1 MTDHPLHF
9 DGLIEVGRR
18 IQSRELSAVEV
29 TRTMLERID
38 SVDTTLNSFVTVM
51 ADSALEQAAQAD
63 RDLAA
68 GIHKGPLQGVPVA
81 VKDLLWTAG
90 TRTTHGMPLHRDH
103 VPRETASVVTRLDQ
117 AGAVLLGKLQQTEGA
132 FADHHPYITP
142 PTNPWGETLWSG
154 ASSSGSG
161 VATAAGLCF
170 GSLGTDTGGSIRF
183 PSAANGVTGL
193 KPSWGRVSRHGAFEL
208 AASMD
213 HIGPIARSAADAGAL
228 LGVIAGA
235 DERDPTAVPLAVP
248 DYLAGMTRG
257 LKGLRIGRDPHWAI
271 EAVDNETR
279 GVLEQVVSTLG
290 QLGAV
295 IEEIDFPDTQQAV
308 FDWAPLCGVETAVAH
323 AETFPSQREAYG
335 PGLAG
340 LIDLGRA
347 QSAMDHQQR
356 LLRRAEFKGRV
367 DRLLASIDLLI
378 APVTAYAA
386 PSMAFMEKFGE
397 DEALFSGM
405 LRYTCPFDLSGH
417 PAITLPAGFSQ
428 QGGPIAFQFI
438 APMFD
443 EAMLV
448 RAGWAF
454 QQVTDWH
461 RRHPE
466 L

>member
-1 MTDHPLHF
+1 
-9 DGLIEVGRR
+9 
-18 IQSRELSAVEV
+18 
-29 TRTMLERID
+29 
-38 SVDTTLNSFVTVM
+38 
-51 ADSALEQAAQAD
+51 
-63 RDLAA
+63 
-68 GIHKGPLQGVPVA
+68 
-81 VKDLLWTAG
+81 
-90 TRTTHGMPLHRDH
+90 
-103 VPRETASVVTRLDQ
+103 
-117 AGAVLLGKLQQTEGA
+117 
-132 FADHHPYITP
+132 
-142 PTNPWGETLWSG
+142 
-154 ASSSGSG
+154 
-161 VATAAGLCF
+161 
-170 GSLGTDTGGSIRF
+170 
-183 PSAANGVTGL
+183 
-193 KPSWGRVSRHGAFEL
+193 
-208 AASMD
+208 
-213 HIGPIARSAADAGAL
+213 
-228 LGVIAGA
+228 
-235 DERDPTAVPLAVP
+235 
-248 DYLAGMTRG
+248 
-257 LKGLRIGRDPHWAI
+257 
-271 EAVDNETR
+271 
-279 GVLEQVVSTLG
+279 
-290 QLGAV
+290 V

-367 DRLLASIDLLI
+367 DRLLASVDLLI

-417 PAITLPAGFSQ
+417 PTITLPAGFSQ
-428 QGGPIAFQFI
+428 RGGPIAFQFI
-438 APMFD
+438 APMFN

-448 RAGWAF
+448 RAGWAY

>member
-1 MTDHPLHF
+1 MNDLCY
-9 DGLIEVGRR
+9 
-18 IQSRELSAVEV
+18 LSALELRDHFVRRTLSPVEV
-29 TRTMLERID
+29 TAVLLDRIAD
-38 SVDTTLNSFVTVM
+38 VNPALNAFVTVT
-51 ADSALEQAAQAD
+51 AEGALAQA
-63 RDLAA
+63 RKAEALYAA
-68 GIHKGPLQGVPVA
+68 GDAPPLAGVPFSL
-81 VKDLLWTAG
+81 KDLTPTKGIRTARG
-90 TRTTHGMPLHRDH
+90 SLLYENWVPDFDAPLT
-103 VPRETASVVTRLDQ
+103 ERLYE

-132 FADHHPYITP
+132 FADHHPDITP
-142 PTNPWGETLWSG
+142 PTNPWGEALWSG

-228 LGVIAGA
+228 LGAIAGA

-257 LKGLRIGRDPHWAI
+257 LKGVRIGLDPRWAI
-271 EAVDNETR
+271 EAVDTETR

-367 DRLLASIDLLI
+367 DRLLARVDLLI

-417 PAITLPAGFSQ
+417 PTITLPAGFSQ

-448 RAGWAF
+448 RAGWAY